1 MYKVDLNKTGFP
13 YKFIY
18 QSHQTQLV
26 NYWRGQQEYR
36 NYLEDEF
43 FHKQIIFSGKFRIL
57 LYLKFKNIVTDTFYT
72 DNNEWFIDKDEK
84 IGILK
89 LAYKT
94 DSDIPA
100 YWKEYGFVMLQDDD
114 GISNLFAGEVNLNS
128 LAELKDF
135 FWSRGIADDRL
146 ILLRAKVSKTDI
158 FITDEFEGVFLQEG
172 FFFISQKNMFNY
184 VITFKKDFKNW

>member
-1 MYKVDLNKTGFP
+1 MHKEDLNKTGFP

-18 QSHQTQLV
+18 SSNQTQLV

-43 FHKQIIFSGKFRIL
+43 LQKEIIFSGKFRIL
-57 LYLKFKNIVTDTFYT
+57 LYLKFNTIVADTFYT
-72 DNNEWFIDKDEK
+72 DNNEWFLDADEK

-100 YWKEYGFVMLQDDD
+100 GLKAFRFVMWQDDFRTSN
-114 GISNLFAGEVNLNS
+114 ISVGEVILNS
-128 LAELKDF
+128 MADMQDF
-135 FWSRGIADDRL
+135 FLSRGIANERF
-146 ILLRAKVSKTDI
+146 ILLRSKVNKTDAL
-158 FITDEFEGVFLQEG
+158 ITDEFEGVLLQDG
-172 FFFISQKNMFNY
+172 FSFHNKIC
-184 VITFKKDFKNW
+184 